1 MNPHKFS
8 ITLLVSLC
16 LLSVL
21 ELAAQKTPPPG
32 GKVAVVVDER
42 LAALRVAP
50 QLSAKLVRR
59 LGRGRLVAIRS
70 AKATPNGITFLL
82 VNISSRTHGWIQR
95 EAVVTPARVGDDQKL
110 FDLIDCSSDFDRIVR
125 SRIFLNYFRASSL
138 RERVLLML
146 GDAAEA
152 VSEKL
157 TRDAAKRVSAADVAP
172 ESSYFLNFSGLDRY
186 NRQGVGFV
194 FEPSTKRL
202 HYDGASWREIVR
214 RYPKSPQANE
224 ARERLQ
230 KLETKCPTC
239 FSKCP
244 TCFSLSKTR

>member
-1 MNPHKFS
+1 MNPHKLS

-16 LLSVL
+16 LLPVV
-21 ELAAQKTPPPG
+21 ELAAQRTPPSG
-32 GKVAVVVDER
+32 GRVAVVVDER
-42 LAALRVAP
+42 LAALRATP
-50 QLSAKLVRR
+50 QLNSKLVRR
-59 LGRGRLVAIRS
+59 LGRGRQVAVRS
-70 AKATPNGITFLL
+70 AKTTPDGITFLL

-95 EAVVTPARVGDDQKL
+95 EAVVTPSRVGDDKRL
-110 FDLIDCSSDFDRIVR
+110 FSLIESSSDFDRIVR
-125 SRIFLNYFRASSL
+125 SRIFLNYFRVSSL
-138 RERVLLML
+138 RVRVLLML

-157 TRDAAKRVSAADVAP
+157 TRDASKRIRPSEVAP

-214 RYPKSPQANE
+214 RFPKSPQANE
-224 ARERLQ
+224 ASERLR
-230 KLETKCPTC
+230 KLSNRCPTC
-239 FSKCP
+239 FS
-244 TCFSLSKTR
+244 SS